1 MWQSAVRD
9 VPAGPQFADWLRQR
23 TAALGSRTPTLIGWP
38 PAPPNFRPSAVLI
51 PLWEQGGR
59 VFTALTLRSARL
71 NAHAGQISFPGG
83 RRDPEDPSLLHTALR
98 EAHEELAILPESVE
112 VHGALDDA
120 WSIHSYV
127 VTPWVGWLD
136 KPPVLV
142 PEPSEIER
150 VIVAD
155 VEQMMQPGV
164 YSRREI
170 ERGSAR
176 FAMHA
181 WQVGEDNVWGLT
193 GGLLYQFFCHL
204 LDRTVEPESQGLL
217 TIQRFLNPEE

>member
-1 MWQSAVRD
+1 MWQAAVRD

-23 TAALGSRTPTLIGWP
+23 TAALATRTPVEIGWP
-38 PAPPNFRPSAVLI
+38 PAPPDFRPSAVLI

-83 RRDPEDPSLLHTALR
+83 RRDPEDPSLLYTALR
-98 EAHEELAILPESVE
+98 EADEELAIRPDSVQ

-120 WSIHSYV
+120 WSIHNYI
-127 VTPWVGWLD
+127 VTPWVGWLPE
-136 KPPVLV
+136 PPELV
-142 PEPSEIER
+142 PQPSEIDR

-155 VEQMMQPGV
+155 VERMMQPGV

-181 WQVGEDNVWGLT
+181 WQVGDDNVWGLT

-204 LDRTVEPESQGLL
+204 LDRPVEPESQGLL
-217 TIQRFLNPEE
+217 TLQRFLNPEE